1 MSSEWIEEVK
11 LSSEEIQIHT
21 PSLTIQCNIR
31 DDLVD
36 VLYNPTVGA
45 NLMSVSFASAYFGN
59 EPLAPTNKSLR
70 VAPCSRL
77 KECGILHS
85 ATIHHGDVV
94 MALDF
99 HIFDIQ
105 GFNIMI
111 GHPLEKLLVERPT
124 SRDLDIKLGRE
135 TFFIPIT

>member
-1 MSSEWIEEVK
+1 MSSEWIEEAE

-21 PSLTIQCNIR
+21 PSLTIQCNIH

-45 NLMSVSFASAYFGN
+45 NIMSASFASAYFGN

-70 VAPCSRL
+70 VAPRSSMKGR
-77 KECGILHS
+77 GILHS
-85 ATIHHGDVV
+85 AKLHHGDVV

-99 HIFDIQ
+99 HIFDI
-105 GFNIMI
+105 
-111 GHPLEKLLVERPT
+111 
-124 SRDLDIKLGRE
+124 
-135 TFFIPIT
+135 